1 MTKASVVKDIK
12 SAGQPYEG
20 QYGTLYGF
28 YVTFENGD
36 NGKYNSKS
44 QDQTKFVVGEE
55 ATYEYIGREYQGKTY
70 YTVKPVN
77 PQFANVTPSSN
88 GSASG
93 KTTAHSS
100 KDEII
105 IRQTALKAAA
115 ELGGTPQQVIANA
128 QTFADWVM
136 KKAELQTSQ
145 EQHFA
150 GRQEGQ
156 SLEQAKANLERKA
169 QPKAEPQ
176 FVDDADLPF

>member
-1 MTKASVVKDIK
+1 MTKTSIVKDIK
-12 SAGQPYEG
+12 SAGEPYNG

-36 NGKYNSKS
+36 NGKYNSKDPNQS
-44 QDQTKFVVGEE
+44 KFVIGQE
-55 ATYEYIGREYQGKTY
+55 ATYDYIPREYNGKTY

-77 PQFANVTPSSN
+77 PQYANVAPSG
-88 GSASG
+88 GSSAPSG
-93 KTTAHSS
+93 KHTS
-100 KDEII
+100 KDESI

-145 EQHFA
+145 AQHFQ
-150 GRQEGQ
+150 GREQPQPVGQ
-156 SLEQAKANLERKA
+156 N
-169 QPKAEPQ
+169 
-176 FVDDADLPF
+176 DMPF

>member
-1 MTKASVVKDIK
+1 MTKTSIVKDIK
-12 SAGQPYEG
+12 SAGEPYTG

-44 QDQTKFVVGEE
+44 ENQNKFVVGQE
-55 ATYEYIGREYQGKTY
+55 ATYDYIPREYNGKTY

-77 PQFANVTPSSN
+77 PQYAAPTSG
-88 GSASG
+88 GSAPSG
-93 KTTAHSS
+93 SHTS
-100 KDEII
+100 KDESI

-136 KKAELQTSQ
+136 KKGAAQAQVTHQ
-145 EQHFA
+145 QHFQ
-150 GRQEGQ
+150 GRE
-156 SLEQAKANLERKA
+156 
-169 QPKAEPQ
+169 EP
-176 FVDDADLPF
+176 VDADGLPF

>member
-88 GSASG
+88 GSASV
-93 KTTAHSS
+93 KTNSS
-100 KDEII
+100 KDELIA
-105 IRQTALKAAA
+105 RQTALKAAA

-128 QTFADWVM
+128 QTFVDWVM

-150 GRQEGQ
+150 GRQE
-156 SLEQAKANLERKA
+156 A

-176 FVDDADLPF
+176 PVADEGLPF

>member
-1 MTKASVVKDIK
+1 MTKTSIVKDIK

-44 QDQTKFVVGEE
+44 QDQTKFVVGQE
-55 ATYEYIGREYQGKTY
+55 ATYDYIPREYQGKTY

-77 PQFANVTPSSN
+77 PQYANVTPTAAPVTG
-88 GSASG
+88 GSMS
-93 KTTAHSS
+93 TNES
-100 KDEII
+100 I

-115 ELGGTPQQVIANA
+115 ELGGTPQVVIANA

-136 KKAELQTSQ
+136 KKGEAQVSHQ
-145 EQHFA
+145 QHFQ
-150 GRQEGQ
+150 GRE
-156 SLEQAKANLERKA
+156 
-169 QPKAEPQ
+169 EPQ
-176 FVDDADLPF
+176 PVADGLPF

>member
-1 MTKASVVKDIK
+1 MTKTSIVKDIK
-12 SAGQPYEG
+12 SAGQPYTG

-44 QDQTKFVVGEE
+44 ENQNKFVVGQE
-55 ATYEYIGREYQGKTY
+55 ATYDYIPREYNGKTY

-77 PQFANVTPSSN
+77 PQYATQSVSN
-88 GSASG
+88 GTSQG
-93 KTTAHSS
+93 GGTHTS
-100 KDEII
+100 KDESI

-136 KKAELQTSQ
+136 KKGAAQAASSHQ
-145 EQHFA
+145 QHFQ
-150 GRQEGQ
+150 GRE
-156 SLEQAKANLERKA
+156 
-169 QPKAEPQ
+169 EP
-176 FVDDADLPF
+176 VDQDGLPF

>member
-1 MTKASVVKDIK
+1 MTKTSVVKDIK

-44 QDQTKFVVGEE
+44 EHQTKFVVGQE

-70 YTVKPVN
+70 FTVKPVN
-77 PQFANVTPSSN
+77 PQFANVTPTSSGN
-88 GSASG
+88 SVAS
-93 KTTAHSS
+93 SS
-100 KDEII
+100 KDELIV
-105 IRQTALKAAA
+105 RQTALKAAA
-115 ELGGTPQQVIANA
+115 DLGGTPQQVIANA

-150 GRQEGQ
+150 GRQE
-156 SLEQAKANLERKA
+156 A

-176 FVDDADLPF
+176 PVDAEGLPF

>member
-44 QDQTKFVVGEE
+44 ENQTKFVVGEE

-77 PQFANVTPSSN
+77 PEYANVTPSSN
-88 GSASG
+88 TSA
-93 KTTAHSS
+93 KTNSS
-100 KDEII
+100 KDELIV
-105 IRQTALKAAA
+105 RQTALKAAA

-128 QTFADWVM
+128 QTFVDWVM

-150 GRQEGQ
+150 GRQE
-156 SLEQAKANLERKA
+156 A
-169 QPKAEPQ
+169 QPKAQPQ
-176 FVDDADLPF
+176 PVEADGLPF

>member
-1 MTKASVVKDIK
+1 MTKTSIVKDIK
-12 SAGQPYEG
+12 SAGQPYTG

-44 QDQTKFVVGEE
+44 ENQNKFVVGQE
-55 ATYEYIGREYQGKTY
+55 ATYDYIPREYNGKTY

-77 PQFANVTPSSN
+77 PQYAAPTSG
-88 GSASG
+88 GSVQG
-93 KTTAHSS
+93 THTS
-100 KDEII
+100 KDESI

-136 KKAELQTSQ
+136 KKGAAQAQVTHQ
-145 EQHFA
+145 QHFQ
-150 GRQEGQ
+150 GRE
-156 SLEQAKANLERKA
+156 
-169 QPKAEPQ
+169 EP
-176 FVDDADLPF
+176 VDADGLPF

>member
-44 QDQTKFVVGEE
+44 EHQTKFVVGQE

-77 PQFANVTPSSN
+77 PEYANVTPSSN
-88 GSASG
+88 TSA
-93 KTTAHSS
+93 KTNSS
-100 KDEII
+100 KDELIV
-105 IRQTALKAAA
+105 RQTALKAAA

-128 QTFADWVM
+128 QTFVDWVM

-150 GRQEGQ
+150 GRQE
-156 SLEQAKANLERKA
+156 A
-169 QPKAEPQ
+169 QPKAQPQ
-176 FVDDADLPF
+176 PVEADGLPF

>member
-44 QDQTKFVVGEE
+44 EHQTKFVVGQE

-77 PQFANVTPSSN
+77 PQYANVTPSSN
-88 GSASG
+88 TSG
-93 KTTAHSS
+93 KTTHSS

-105 IRQTALKAAA
+105 VRQTALKAAA

-150 GRQEGQ
+150 GRQE
-156 SLEQAKANLERKA
+156 A

-176 FVDDADLPF
+176 PVEAEGLPF

>member
-1 MTKASVVKDIK
+1 MTKTSIVRDIK
-12 SAGQPYEG
+12 SAGEPYTG

-44 QDQTKFVVGEE
+44 QDQTKFVVGQE
-55 ATYEYIGREYQGKTY
+55 ATYDYIPREYNGKTY

-77 PQFANVTPSSN
+77 PQYATPSSGAVQG
-88 GSASG
+88 GSH
-93 KTTAHSS
+93 TS
-100 KDEII
+100 KDESI

-136 KKAELQTSQ
+136 KKGAAQAQATHQ
-145 EQHFA
+145 QHFQ
-150 GRQEGQ
+150 GRE
-156 SLEQAKANLERKA
+156 
-169 QPKAEPQ
+169 EP
-176 FVDDADLPF
+176 VDADGLPF

>member
-1 MTKASVVKDIK
+1 MTKTSIVKDIK

-44 QDQTKFVVGEE
+44 QDQTKFVIGQE
-55 ATYEYIGREYQGKTY
+55 ATYDYIPREYNGKTY

-77 PQFANVTPSSN
+77 PQYTTQSVSNAPSN
-88 GSASG
+88 GG
-93 KTTAHSS
+93 GTTTS
-100 KDEII
+100 KDESI

-136 KKAELQTSQ
+136 KKGAAQAQATHQ
-145 EQHFA
+145 QHLS
-150 GRQEGQ
+150 GRQE
-156 SLEQAKANLERKA
+156 
-169 QPKAEPQ
+169 
-176 FVDDADLPF
+176 DDMPF

>member
-1 MTKASVVKDIK
+1 MTKTSIVKDIK
-12 SAGQPYEG
+12 SAGEPYNG

-44 QDQTKFVVGEE
+44 ENQNKFVVGQE
-55 ATYEYIGREYQGKTY
+55 ATYDYIPREYNGKTY

-77 PQFANVTPSSN
+77 PQYAAPTSG
-88 GSASG
+88 GSVQGG
-93 KTTAHSS
+93 KHTS
-100 KDEII
+100 KDESI

-136 KKAELQTSQ
+136 KKGAAQAQATHQ
-145 EQHFA
+145 QHFQ
-150 GRQEGQ
+150 GREEPVGQ
-156 SLEQAKANLERKA
+156 
-169 QPKAEPQ
+169 
-176 FVDDADLPF
+176 DGLPF

>member
-44 QDQTKFVVGEE
+44 QDQTKFVVGQE

-70 YTVKPVN
+70 FTVKPVN

-88 GSASG
+88 GSASV
-93 KTTAHSS
+93 KTNSS
-100 KDEII
+100 KDELIA
-105 IRQTALKAAA
+105 RQTALKAAA

-128 QTFADWVM
+128 QTFVDWVM

-150 GRQEGQ
+150 GRQE
-156 SLEQAKANLERKA
+156 A

-176 FVDDADLPF
+176 PVDAEGLPF

>member
-44 QDQTKFVVGEE
+44 EHQTKFVVGQE

-88 GSASG
+88 VSASG
-93 KTTAHSS
+93 KTNSS
-100 KDEII
+100 KDELIV
-105 IRQTALKAAA
+105 RQTALKAAA

-150 GRQEGQ
+150 GRQE
-156 SLEQAKANLERKA
+156 A
-169 QPKAEPQ
+169 QPKTEPQ
-176 FVDDADLPF
+176 PVEADDLPF

>member
-1 MTKASVVKDIK
+1 MTKSSVVKDIK

-44 QDQTKFVVGEE
+44 QDQSKFVIGQE
-55 ATYEYIGREYQGKTY
+55 ATYDYIPREYNGKTY

-77 PQFANVTPSSN
+77 PQYAQVTPQG
-88 GSASG
+88 GSAQG
-93 KTTAHSS
+93 GTHTS
-100 KDEII
+100 KDESI

-115 ELGGTPQQVIANA
+115 ELGGTPEQVIANA

-136 KKAELQTSQ
+136 KKGAAQAQASHQ
-145 EQHFA
+145 QHFQ
-150 GRQEGQ
+150 GRQETV
-156 SLEQAKANLERKA
+156 LAER
-169 QPKAEPQ
+169 
-176 FVDDADLPF
+176 DDMPF

>member
-1 MTKASVVKDIK
+1 MTKTSIVKDIK

-44 QDQTKFVVGEE
+44 QDQTKFVIGQE
-55 ATYEYIGREYQGKTY
+55 ATYDYIPREYNGKTY

-77 PQFANVTPSSN
+77 PQYATQSVSNSTSN
-88 GSASG
+88 GG
-93 KTTAHSS
+93 GTHTS
-100 KDEII
+100 KDESI

-136 KKAELQTSQ
+136 KKAELQASQ
-145 EQHFA
+145 SQHLQGREQPVEA
-150 GRQEGQ
+150 
-156 SLEQAKANLERKA
+156 
-169 QPKAEPQ
+169 
-176 FVDDADLPF
+176 DAMPF

>member
-1 MTKASVVKDIK
+1 MTKTSIVKDIK

-44 QDQTKFVVGEE
+44 QDQTKFVVGQE
-55 ATYEYIGREYQGKTY
+55 ATYDYIPREYQGKTY

-77 PQFANVTPSSN
+77 PQYANVTPTTSAAPATG
-88 GSASG
+88 GSMS
-93 KTTAHSS
+93 TNES
-100 KDEII
+100 I

-115 ELGGTPQQVIANA
+115 ELGGTPQVVIANA

-136 KKAELQTSQ
+136 KKGEAQVSHQ
-145 EQHFA
+145 QHLS
-150 GRQEGQ
+150 GRE
-156 SLEQAKANLERKA
+156 
-169 QPKAEPQ
+169 EPTGN
-176 FVDDADLPF
+176 DGLPF

>member
-1 MTKASVVKDIK
+1 MTKTSIVKDIK

-44 QDQTKFVVGEE
+44 QDQTKFVIGQE
-55 ATYEYIGREYQGKTY
+55 ATYDYIPREYNGKTY

-77 PQFANVTPSSN
+77 PQYATPTNVK
-88 GSASG
+88 SG
-93 KTTAHSS
+93 TTTS
-100 KDEII
+100 KDESI

-145 EQHFA
+145 SQHFA
-150 GRQEGQ
+150 GRQEEVAT
-156 SLEQAKANLERKA
+156 S
-169 QPKAEPQ
+169 
-176 FVDDADLPF
+176 DMPF

>member
-1 MTKASVVKDIK
+1 MTKTSIVKDIK
-12 SAGQPYEG
+12 SAGQPYTG

-44 QDQTKFVVGEE
+44 ENQNKFVVGQE
-55 ATYEYIGREYQGKTY
+55 ATYDYIPREYNGKTY

-77 PQFANVTPSSN
+77 PQYANNAPTSS
-88 GSASG
+88 GAVQG
-93 KTTAHSS
+93 GGTHTS
-100 KDEII
+100 KDESI

-136 KKAELQTSQ
+136 KKGAAQAASTHQ
-145 EQHFA
+145 QHFQ
-150 GRQEGQ
+150 GRE
-156 SLEQAKANLERKA
+156 
-169 QPKAEPQ
+169 EP
-176 FVDDADLPF
+176 VDADGLPF